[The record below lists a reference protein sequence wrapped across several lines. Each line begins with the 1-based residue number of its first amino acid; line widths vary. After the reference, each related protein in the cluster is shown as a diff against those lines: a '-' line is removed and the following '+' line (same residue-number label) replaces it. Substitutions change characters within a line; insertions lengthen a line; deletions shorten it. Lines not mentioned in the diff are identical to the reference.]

1 MQPLV
6 QVEELSVSSSDLAE
20 IDTILNQ
27 AIMAGDPL
35 IATDHGNKLSKTIVL
50 KGIALAKLLYGMR
63 SNWHLFRAA
72 GIEEEFLDFIEAHMI
87 GVAPRTADKYASMYE
102 SVFANEKI
110 SDELKAQLT
119 GKPIKTLILLTAAVR
134 EGSIREGGEEDEL
147 QLEDVVLLDHE
158 GVREMVQRARGRET
172 STRARVYGRIVKGDN
187 RAYPK
192 GTIVVFGP
200 GTDIEAVGWLKLD
213 YIQTES
219 GKQYVEKIQNIL
231 GLEELR

>member
-6 QVEELSVSSSDLAE
+6 QVEPMSVASNDLAE

-35 IATDHGNKLSKTIVL
+35 IATDHGNQLSKTIVL

-72 GIEEEFLDFIEAHMI
+72 GIEEDFLDFIEAHMI

-102 SVFANEKI
+102 SVFANDRI
-110 SDELKAQLT
+110 SDELKSQLT

-134 EGSIREGGEEDEL
+134 EGSLDED
-147 QLEDVVLLDHE
+147 QLEDVVLKDHE
-158 GVREMVQRARGRET
+158 SVREMVQRARGRET
-172 STRARVYGRIVKGDN
+172 STRTSVYGRIVKSDG
-187 RAYPK
+187 RSYPK

-200 GTDIEAVGWLKLD
+200 GADIEAVGWLKLD

-219 GKQYVEKIQNIL
+219 GKQYIEKIQNIL
-231 GLEELR
+231 GLEDLR

>member
-1 MQPLV
+1 MTQPHV
-6 QVEELSVSSSDLAE
+6 QVEQLSISSSELAE

-35 IATDHGNKLSKTIVL
+35 IATNYGNKLSKTIVL

-72 GIEEEFLDFIEAHMI
+72 GIEEDFLDFIEAHMV

-102 SVFANEKI
+102 SVFANERI

-134 EGSIREGGEEDEL
+134 EGSLDED
-147 QLEDVVLLDHE
+147 QLEDVVLKDHE
-158 GVREMVQRARGRET
+158 GVREMVQIARGKET
-172 STRARVYGRIVKGDN
+172 YTRTRAYGRIVKSDG
-187 RAYPK
+187 RSYPK
-192 GTIVVFGP
+192 GTIIVFVP
-200 GTDIEAVGWLKLD
+200 GGDVEAVGWLKLD
-213 YIQTES
+213 NLQTES
-219 GKQYVEKIQNIL
+219 GRQYVEKIQNVL